1 MPVPGLF
8 LSLGGTA
15 ITPTPHN
22 PVRAACTLHVVQV
35 AMRPE
40 GEEGT
45 VLMAPYSV
53 GILAPGQLLILS
65 KGDQL

>member
-1 MPVPGLF
+1 MPVPWLF

-15 ITPTPHN
+15 ITPRPRT
-22 PVRAACTLHVVQV
+22 PVRPACTLHAVQV

-40 GEEGT
+40 GEEGA

-53 GILAPGQLLILS
+53 GILASGQLLILS